1 MFYSFSFHKKLLQP
15 MKVDFHQCTR
25 NVMLCFYA
33 WEKNCSFHNFLR
45 PQVTNILL
53 FSILKH
59 LKSNKHCIMNHKQF
73 QRTPK
78 KDNLYNLKSMK
89 SYPLLVDWRTS
100 KLPWGPE
107 SETVS
112 DMLKLNER
120 VDSPPSLFSSRQAPG
135 FGNEGIL
142 IVWNKKEFTFT
153 NKRIV

>member
-1 MFYSFSFHKKLLQP
+1 MYYETQAMS
-15 MKVDFHQCTR
+15 MDFR
-25 NVMLCFYA
+25 N
-33 WEKNCSFHNFLR
+33 
-45 PQVTNILL
+45 
-53 FSILKH
+53 
-59 LKSNKHCIMNHKQF
+59 
-73 QRTPK
+73 PK
-78 KDNLYNLKSMK
+78 KDNLYNLKSKK

-100 KLPWGPE
+100 KLPCGPE

-142 IVWNKKEFTFT
+142 IVWNKKEFIFT